1 MSIKIGTNINNLSS
15 LQGSVSKSSQFQK
28 SMVKSEAVQ
37 TLKKKTAAQSGSAER
52 NIRKQDVRNID
63 RKISSLNLLSQ
74 KIQFSFSEELGM
86 LYIKVIDADTDTVI
100 GQIPPKAIM
109 RFEEN
114 MKEMIGI
121 IFDKKE

>member
-1 MSIKIGTNINNLSS
+1 
-15 LQGSVSKSSQFQK
+15 
-28 SMVKSEAVQ
+28 
-37 TLKKKTAAQSGSAER
+37 
-52 NIRKQDVRNID
+52 
-63 RKISSLNLLSQ
+63 
-74 KIQFSFSEELGM
+74 M